1 MLFTRKMRIIF
12 FGKRQSHPRFVFM
25 TAVCYNLRIVTESL
39 G

>member
-1 MLFTRKMRIIF
+1 MIS
-12 FGKRQSHPRFVFM
+12 KRQSHPRFVFM